1 MVGVG
6 VSNLVAVETDDA
18 ILIMNKGKSQE
29 IKNLVSFM
37 REQGLIEASE
47 HKRGYRPWGSYLSIA
62 NGKNW
67 LVKLIEVNPGAS
79 LSLQKHNFRAEH
91 WIVVKG
97 TAGVRIDDKEMI
109 LNENQSTFIPLG
121 AIHQLSN
128 PKESKL
134 KIIEVQSGSFLSE
147 KDIERFDDIY
157 GRI

>member
-1 MVGVG
+1 M
-6 VSNLVAVETDDA
+6 L
-18 ILIMNKGKSQE
+18 
-29 IKNLVSFM
+29 
-37 REQGLIEASE
+37 
-47 HKRGYRPWGSYLSIA
+47 IA

-79 LSLQKHNFRAEH
+79 LSLQKHNHRAEH

-109 LNENQSTFIPLG
+109 LNENESTFIPLG

-147 KDIERFDDIY
+147 KDIERFDDMY